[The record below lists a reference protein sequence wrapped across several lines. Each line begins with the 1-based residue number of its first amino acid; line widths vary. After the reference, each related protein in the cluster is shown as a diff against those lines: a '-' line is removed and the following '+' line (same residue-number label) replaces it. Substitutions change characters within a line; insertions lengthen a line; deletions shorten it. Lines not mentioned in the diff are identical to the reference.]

1 MTLGGLELCLQR
13 KRGGIRLGGVWQRRR
28 RRKCERMMGGGLVK
42 KTGFELPCMLALLPR
57 ICYAYS
63 MNRTCTMLLPHR
75 ACLTYNYKHK
85 TSDKIL
91 CILIFTVVI

>member
-42 KTGFELPCMLALLPR
+42 TLDLSC
-57 ICYAYS
+57 
-63 MNRTCTMLLPHR
+63 R
-75 ACLTYNYKHK
+75 ACSLFSLAFVMPT
-85 TSDKIL
+85 L
-91 CILIFTVVI
+91 